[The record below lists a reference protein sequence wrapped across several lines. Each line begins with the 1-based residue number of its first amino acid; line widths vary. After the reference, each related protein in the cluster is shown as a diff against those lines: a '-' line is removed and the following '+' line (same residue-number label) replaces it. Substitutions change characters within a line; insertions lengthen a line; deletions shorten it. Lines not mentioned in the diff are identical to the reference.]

1 MLKLQGKVVRSFTQ
15 SFIHLPCSS
24 VVPKVIPSGY
34 TICCSHLAS
43 HGTSKVTYTMAST
56 VMRPLLQTPSDA

>member
-15 SFIHLPCSS
+15 SLTHLPCSS

-43 HGTSKVTYTMAST
+43 HGTSRVTYTVAPN
-56 VMRPLLQTPSDA
+56 VI